1 MFSSASNLHAFL
13 PLNPTAHMETRKFD
27 DFGGQIVDVAMI
39 TILQYEAETSVENL
53 AEYREMFF
61 SF

>member
-1 MFSSASNLHAFL
+1 
-13 PLNPTAHMETRKFD
+13 METRKFD